1 MKAIRIHA
9 HGSPEVMRWEDV
21 ALPPPAAGEARVRHT
36 AIAVNFSDLNLRRGG
51 FYTSEPMP
59 MPLILGNEAAGVV
72 ESVGEGVAN
81 VKPGDRIAYVG
92 VNAAFY
98 QHTGAYAEARNMP
111 ATRLIAL
118 PDGLSNAQAAAMMV
132 KGLTASLVVHRVFT
146 PKPGD
151 TVLIHAAASGV
162 GMILAQWAKHLG
174 ATVIGTVGSRDKA
187 EIAAAHGCD
196 HTILYRETDF
206 VAAVKRIAPQGV
218 HAVYDGVGKDTFT
231 PSLDCIRPFG
241 IIVNY
246 GNASGHV
253 PPLDILDLS
262 RKGALSVSRPGLSHY
277 LKDLDG
283 FRAAAGE
290 LFRLVSDGT
299 LRIEISRTYP
309 LPDAAQAHRD
319 IESRTISGSV
329 VLIPEPAVQT

>member
-1 MKAIRIHA
+1 
-9 HGSPEVMRWEDV
+9 
-21 ALPPPAAGEARVRHT
+21 
-36 AIAVNFSDLNLRRGG
+36 
-51 FYTSEPMP
+51 
-59 MPLILGNEAAGVV
+59 
-72 ESVGEGVAN
+72 

-111 ATRLIAL
+111 ATRLIPL
-118 PDGLSNAQAAAMMV
+118 PDGLSNARAAAMMV

-290 LFRLVSDGT
+290 LFRLVSDRT